1 MTDTSPMSNKNDSS
15 LSALERDG
23 WALEIPGEPVIP
35 LEVEQVRGI
44 ALLGVESGDT
54 SDPSEGEVD
63 FAVLHA
69 PEGTPD
75 LVARTVARGIVEA
88 IRRAVKDVSDEV
100 NTASAIAGDSASDT
114 AGDSASDT
122 AGDSAVDAES
132 AIAAA
137 SDPE

>member
-1 MTDTSPMSNKNDSS
+1 
-15 LSALERDG
+15 
-23 WALEIPGEPVIP
+23 V
-35 LEVEQVRGI
+35 
-44 ALLGVESGDT
+44 
-54 SDPSEGEVD
+54 
-63 FAVLHA
+63 VLHA